1 MSKKIGLIMEDKSDI
16 EVIDQFLKKYMDE
29 SSFSIKKFI
38 GNGCGKL
45 KNKCDIWTKNLFDMG
60 CYCVII
66 FHDLDRNNE
75 NDLRE
80 ELLKKVPEKT
90 YPKSLIVIPIEEI
103 EAWLLSDEKA
113 IKQVFNLKARPKKIA
128 NPETIKSPKEHIRDM
143 VWRQG
148 KKRYLNTVH
157 NKRIASI
164 ITLDNLK
171 RCPSYIPFH
180 DFVTDNICT

>member
-1 MSKKIGLIMEDKSDI
+1 MEDKSDI
-16 EVIDQFLKKYMDE
+16 EIVDQLFKKYIDE
-29 SSFSIKKFI
+29 NSFSIKKFI

-45 KNKCDIWTKNLFDMG
+45 KNKCDSWTKNLFNMG
-60 CYCVII
+60 CYCVIV

-75 NDLRE
+75 KTLRE

-90 YPKSLIVIPIEEI
+90 YPNSLIVIPIKEI

-113 IKQVFNLKARPKKIA
+113 IKEVFNLKNKPKKIA
-128 NPETIKSPKEHIRDM
+128 NTETITSPKEYIRDI
-143 VWRQG
+143 VWRLG

-157 NKRIASI
+157 NKRIASK

-171 RCPSYIPFH
+171 RCPSYVPFH
-180 DFVTDNICT
+180 DFVTDHICT